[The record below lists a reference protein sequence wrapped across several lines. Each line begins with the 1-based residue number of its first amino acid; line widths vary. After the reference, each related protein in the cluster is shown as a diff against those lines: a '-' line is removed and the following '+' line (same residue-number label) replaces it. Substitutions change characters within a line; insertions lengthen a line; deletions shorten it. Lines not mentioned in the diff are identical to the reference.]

1 MTTGF
6 DLGIAGRTAL
16 VCGSSAGLGHACA
29 VSLARAGVF
38 VTLNGRNHDTLK
50 EAANSIHQETGVKTD
65 FVVGDVS
72 RAEGRETIIAACPEP
87 DILVNNGAGPP
98 PGSFEDWGEA
108 EWQDAVRVS
117 MVSPIMMIRALIGP
131 MKRKGWGRIINIT
144 SSAVK
149 SPLPLLGL
157 SNGARSGLTGFIA
170 GLAREVADKGV
181 TINNLLPGRF
191 ETGRLKS
198 YVAKVAAQRG
208 VSFEQAAHDLSAA
221 NPMRRFGR
229 PEEFGAMCAFIA
241 SAAYLNGQNILLDG
255 GEFPGTF

>member
-1 MTTGF
+1 MVGF
-6 DLGIAGRTAL
+6 DLGLTGRTAL
-16 VCGSSAGLGHACA
+16 VCGSSAGLGRACA
-29 VSLARAGVF
+29 TSLARAGVI
-38 VTLNGRNHDTLK
+38 VTLNGRNLDTVR
-50 EAANSIHQETGVKTD
+50 EAAEAIATETGTKTSY
-65 FVVGDVS
+65 VVGDVS
-72 RAEGRETIIAACPEP
+72 HEDGRKTVVAACPEP

-98 PGSFEDWGEA
+98 PGNFEDWDEA
-108 EWQDAVRVS
+108 AWQDAVRVS
-117 MVSPIMMIRALIGP
+117 MVSPIMLTRALIGS

-157 SNGARSGLTGFIA
+157 SNGARSGLTGFVA

-191 ETGRLKS
+191 ETGRLRS
-198 YVAKVAAQRG
+198 YVTRVAAQRG
-208 VSFEQAAHDLSAA
+208 VSYEQAAHDMSAA
-221 NPMRRFGR
+221 NPTRRFGR
-229 PEEFGAMCAFIA
+229 PEEFGNMCAFIA